1 MILACRSRRLSVTLR
16 LLTKTLSLVF
26 YAASRSFF
34 PLRIYPPSVRMW
46 SALENAPPPITALI
60 GSALHHWKIRYLF
73 FVYVTGF
80 RRLSIS
86 TLIGIILRVPT
97 MGERAL
103 VFPKKIGGKKV
114 SQIIFPTPVN
124 ASPVSQVT
132 RCRNIHPDCIART
145 NGV

>member
-1 MILACRSRRLSVTLR
+1 MLSQTHLILACSIRRLLVHLR
-16 LLTKTLSLVF
+16 LQTIPLSLVL
-26 YAASRSFF
+26 YVASRSFF
-34 PLRIYPPSVRMW
+34 PLRIYPPSVRMC

-73 FVYVTGF
+73 FVDVTGF

-97 MGERAL
+97 MGERVL

-114 SQIIFPTPVN
+114 SQIIFPTPAN

-132 RCRNIHPDCIART
+132 RCRNIHSD
-145 NGV
+145 